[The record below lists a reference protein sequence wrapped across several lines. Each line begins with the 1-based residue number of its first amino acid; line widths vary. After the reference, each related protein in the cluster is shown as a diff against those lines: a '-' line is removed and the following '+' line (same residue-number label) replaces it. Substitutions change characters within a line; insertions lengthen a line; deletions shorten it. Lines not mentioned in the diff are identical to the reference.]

1 MCTGTHEHREKRL
14 YSVSPTP
21 SRRYAPLC
29 TATLL
34 AIRWHTSTR
43 TDARLRRHSPPPL
56 LYLSPSLNS
65 LWIASHLEHLHTLTP
80 NTRAYAWH
88 YGHST
93 YFDDTEKDK
102 HISRI
107 TGAVSC
113 QDMPRIVVAALLSLA
128 VALLSRYAY
137 RRVNRRRLQ
146 AGAVAIITGGGSG
159 LGMELAK
166 IFAIS
171 HCEIVLVGRNEAA
184 LKTAAQVCREAGA
197 PRVEYIQ
204 ADISKAEG
212 TDRVRSEYARLYKGA
227 GRRPAPPLKYLV
239 LNAGAGAIAPF
250 TTEPAFE
257 QICHEIMNIN
267 YFANVRLLQAF
278 LPQLTQ
284 NDSSNSPSRIVVV
297 SSLAGVLPSILRSA
311 YTASKHAI
319 QGFMNAL
326 RGETAV
332 RITLCCPGYVDTDF
346 HSRVLTNDGKPLGGN
361 QRRGVSPAA
370 CARQCMDGVL
380 CDDAEVIMTTG
391 GKLAYHLRPFLT
403 GIVDALVKRKSLQ
416 SLEHH

>member
-1 MCTGTHEHREKRL
+1 MDLC
-14 YSVSPTP
+14 TP
-21 SRRYAPLC
+21 SSPRLPL
-29 TATLL
+29 
-34 AIRWHTSTR
+34 
-43 TDARLRRHSPPPL
+43 PFPL
-56 LYLSPSLNS
+56 YQLSLSVT
-65 LWIASHLEHLHTLTP
+65 SHLQHPPHILTHI
-80 NTRAYAWH
+80 RACAWL
-88 YGHST
+88 YGHH
-93 YFDDTEKDK
+93 FHCFNDAAAEKHNSK
-102 HISRI
+102 SASSSSRP
-107 TGAVSC
+107 GMSRVAL
-113 QDMPRIVVAALLSLA
+113 AALLSLA
-128 VALLSRYAY
+128 AALLSRHVY
-137 RRVNRRRLQ
+137 RRVNRHRLQ
-146 AGAVAIITGGGSG
+146 AGAVALITGGGSG

-166 IFAIS
+166 IFAVS
-171 HCEIVLVGRNEAA
+171 HCEIVLVGRNEEA

-212 TDRVRSEYARLYKGA
+212 TDRVRSEYTRLYKGT
-227 GRRPAPPLKYLV
+227 GRSLAPPLKYLV

-257 QICHEIMNIN
+257 QICRDMMNIN

-284 NDSSNSPSRIVVV
+284 NHSSSSPSRIVVM

-361 QRRGVSPAA
+361 QRRGVSPAV
-370 CARQCMDGVL
+370 CAHQCMDGVL
-380 CDDAEVIMTTG
+380 CDDAEIVMTTS
-391 GKLAYHLRPFLT
+391 GKLAYRLRPFLT
-403 GIVDALVKRKSLQ
+403 GIIDVLVKRKSLQ

>member
-1 MCTGTHEHREKRL
+1 M
-14 YSVSPTP
+14 
-21 SRRYAPLC
+21 SRVA
-29 TATLL
+29 
-34 AIRWHTSTR
+34 
-43 TDARLRRHSPPPL
+43 
-56 LYLSPSLNS
+56 
-65 LWIASHLEHLHTLTP
+65 
-80 NTRAYAWH
+80 
-88 YGHST
+88 
-93 YFDDTEKDK
+93 F
-102 HISRI
+102 
-107 TGAVSC
+107 
-113 QDMPRIVVAALLSLA
+113 AALLSLA
-128 VALLSRYAY
+128 VALLSRHVY
-137 RRVNRRRLQ
+137 RRVNRQRLQ
-146 AGAVAIITGGGSG
+146 AGAVALITGGGSG

-166 IFAIS
+166 IFAVS

-184 LKTAAQVCREAGA
+184 LKAAAQVCREAGA

-212 TDRVRSEYARLYKGA
+212 TDRVRSEYARLYKGT
-227 GRRPAPPLKYLV
+227 GRSLAPPLKYLV

-257 QICHEIMNIN
+257 QICHAMMNIN

-284 NDSSNSPSRIVVV
+284 NHSSSSPSRIVIM

-332 RITLCCPGYVDTDF
+332 HITLCCPGYVDTDF
-346 HSRVLTNDGKPLGGN
+346 HSRVLTNDGKLLGGN
-361 QRRGVSPAA
+361 QRRGVSPAV

-380 CDDAEVIMTTG
+380 CDDAEIIMTTG
-391 GKLAYHLRPFLT
+391 GKLAYRLRPFLT
-403 GIVDALVKRKSLQ
+403 GIIDVLVKRKSLK